1 MGDQATIEIACD
13 AAFAWTLLAD
23 PRLAGEWVTG
33 VAEAEVVTHDG
44 DGRALRVR
52 FTGMP
57 SVGSTTYE
65 VEYRYDESARTLRWH
80 TVDGERPIEG
90 SARIEPLPSGHCQLH
105 YEFRAR
111 TPGSLPRWAR
121 DTLADDTPTRVVAA
135 FQRFV
140 ERRRAASGRGTD
152 G

>member
-1 MGDQATIEIACD
+1 MGDLATIEIACS

-33 VAEAEVVTHDG
+33 VAEAEVLELH

-57 SVGSTTYE
+57 SVGSMTYE
-65 VEYRYDESARTLRWH
+65 VEYRYEEAERTLRWH

-90 SARIEPLPSGHCQLH
+90 HARIEELAADRCRLH
-105 YEFRAR
+105 YELRAR
-111 TPGSLPRWAR
+111 IPGSLPRWAR
-121 DTLADDTPTRVVAA
+121 DSLADDTPARVVAA

-140 ERRRAASGRGTD
+140 ERRSSVRGH